1 MVVTSPGGA
10 VLQGR
15 SEDGCVAKKLRSDTQ
30 RTRDR
35 MLDAMEVLLEEH
47 GLDFSLPDLAREAG
61 VATATVYR
69 HFDDLADLR
78 AAFYER
84 VVATLVAEFES
95 LALRYRGL
103 ALFEQICFA
112 WVDLSR
118 SWAKAATFIRSA
130 EGYLERVRAGDPLVV
145 ALHERALGVAIDQ
158 LIEDG
163 AIPRQDRDYA
173 ILLWI
178 TIFDERVVV
187 DLTSTLAW
195 SIERVAAVL
204 QASLLAALRS
214 PSPAETSAAL
224 AP

>member
-1 MVVTSPGGA
+1 
-10 VLQGR
+10 
-15 SEDGCVAKKLRSDTQ
+15 VAKKLRSDTQ

-47 GLDFSLPDLAREAG
+47 GLDFSLPDLARVAG

-78 AAFYER
+78 AAFYQR

-95 LALRYRGL
+95 LTRRYRGL
-103 ALFEQICFA
+103 ALFEQICFS

-130 EGYLERVRAGDPLVV
+130 EGYLERVREGEPVV
-145 ALHERALGVAIDQ
+145 MALHERALGVAIDQ

-163 AIPRQDRDYA
+163 VIPDQDRDYA
-173 ILLWI
+173 ILLWV

-195 SIERVAAVL
+195 DLDRVAAVL

-214 PSPAETSAAL
+214 PSQAGAPVAAAL